1 MQSALRPY
9 VTAGVALVGASA
21 IAVSPVT
28 VPPAAMEQKVHDA
41 AVELS
46 ALVNPIDVF
55 GPILDTAFTNAQA
68 LGVQFA
74 ENPAP
79 ILQQIVVNQINGI
92 GNIGSAL
99 EAQVGVLP
107 ELPALLSDA
116 IANQVANLG
125 DFAAFAPTVLENF
138 VGLFESGVLQNQL
151 QGAFDA
157 AAAGDFGQAFTQ
169 LFGAGLL
176 LVAGQNLG
184 NLEIIPLVSGA
195 LQGTLADAATL
206 LPIAAG
212 PLGNAQAALE
222 AAQTPLLLLG
232 LGALSPALAVG
243 TAAGDTLGGLLDAVQ
258 TGDPEAAFNAIVN
271 GAAAATTGVLDGAVG
286 PFGIAAGLQ
295 SLREAVAGAITNP
308 SFPPAVESADAL
320 SKVPTG
326 ASRSFTLTAP
336 LKEITAPPTTGA
348 ASEEDATGSA
358 ARDASGAT
366 KESTKDT
373 ANDATSTTTKDAVKT
388 GNLVTPGATSTK
400 GGRHRAETGS
410 FAQGLRDTI
419 KGLTG
424 IGREKKSNKETAGAS
439 ASKSSESGS
448 SSSGSGD
455 SGSGGDSGS
464 K

>member
-1 MQSALRPY
+1 MQAALRPY

-21 IAVSPVT
+21 IAVTPVT
-28 VPPAAMEQKVHDA
+28 VPPPAVEEVRDA

-55 GPILDTAFTNAQA
+55 GPILETALENAQA

-99 EAQVGVLP
+99 EAQVGVIP

-116 IANQVANLG
+116 IANQLANFG
-125 DFAAFAPTVLENF
+125 DFAAFAPTILENF
-138 VGLFESGVLQNQL
+138 VGLFDSGVLQNQI

-232 LGALSPALAVG
+232 LGALSPVLAVG
-243 TAAGDTLGGLLDAVQ
+243 TAAGNTLSGLLDAVQ
-258 TGDPEAAFNAIVN
+258 NGDPEAAFNAIVN
-271 GAAAATTGVLDGAVG
+271 GAAGVTTGVLDGAVG

-295 SLREAVAGAITNP
+295 SLREAIAGAITNP
-308 SFPPAVESADAL
+308 SFPPAVESANSL
-320 SKVPTG
+320 SKVPSG
-326 ASRSFTLTAP
+326 AAKSFTLTAP
-336 LKEITAPPTTGA
+336 LKEITASPKAGTTSDG
-348 ASEEDATGSA
+348 EATGPVA
-358 ARDASGAT
+358 GDASGTT
-366 KESTKDT
+366 KESTKDASNQATPT
-373 ANDATSTTTKDAVKT
+373 ATEDNTKG
-388 GNLVTPGATSTK
+388 GNLFTPGSSSTK
-400 GGRHRAETGS
+400 GGRHRADTGS

-424 IGREKKSNKETAGAS
+424 LGREKKSDKETSDAS
-439 ASKSSESGS
+439 ASA